1 MEFITNNLVVI
12 LGMVGALAFML
23 NIIVEITKD
32 IGFLKR
38 IPTTAYVLLL
48 SPILCVLAYFSYV
61 SYMEL
66 KVYWYMLFFVIMGS
80 FVVAYVAT
88 YGWDKLFELWKR
100 FNKEV

>member
-1 MEFITNNLVVI
+1 MEMITNNLVVI

-38 IPTTAYVLLL
+38 IPTTAYVLIL
-48 SPILCVLAYFSYV
+48 SRILCVLAYLAYV
-61 SYMEL
+61 SYMSL
-66 KVYWYMLFFVIMGS
+66 KVYWYMLFFVVMGS
-80 FVVAYVAT
+80 FVVSYVAT
-88 YGWDKLFELWKR
+88 YGWDKMFELWNR